1 MCFSSQM
8 SFQSLCPSKRETI
21 FLNLDLEYEYRPDHY
36 EEVIC
41 AGRSIVE
48 EDPFHRPV
56 NIIFGTHRKPTTT
69 KTILIFLPQ
78 LFRENYHRY
87 AAKLAFHASNW
98 IERCSWLV
106 AFAVWGAGNRKP
118 VLFQLAV
125 NVCGLSTIWVIFQL
139 IIKFVRINPPLPP
152 PLLLYWLS
160 CEFQRKEAERKRRI
174 VSGLCAI
181 CFISIVVISIRSI
194 RTIYVY
200 LSPFLVS
207 LTKHT
212 PTR

>member
-69 KTILIFLPQ
+69 KTILIFSPTIIPRKLPQ
-78 LFRENYHRY
+78 VCSEAGFSCIQLNRTLFLTRR
-87 AAKLAFHASNW
+87 
-98 IERCSWLV
+98 
-106 AFAVWGAGNRKP
+106 
-118 VLFQLAV
+118 
-125 NVCGLSTIWVIFQL
+125 
-139 IIKFVRINPPLPP
+139 VRGMGC
-152 PLLLYWLS
+152 WES
-160 CEFQRKEAERKRRI
+160 ETRI
-174 VSGLCAI
+174 VPAGCECMWPKHNLGD
-181 CFISIVVISIRSI
+181 ISA
-194 RTIYVY
+194 
-200 LSPFLVS
+200 
-207 LTKHT
+207 HH
-212 PTR
+212 